1 VKCCRVLLPVLCSL
15 LMALPGCYY
24 GDKNRD
30 PIAANYT
37 ATTARQ
43 VPVTIKVLANDSDPD
58 GDQLKVVDI
67 TQGANGEVVLNDDGT
82 ATYTPTEGFDGS
94 DSFTY
99 TIDDD
104 HGGHA
109 TGTVTVTVLP
119 NAGVV
124 VDGTL
129 YIAQN
134 NFPQG
139 VIAALGINDKGQI
152 AGSLLTQEGSEIP
165 VFIDAD
171 GSLTPIELPVPTT
184 SGQATGINNNGLVS
198 GVFSQPTSDEEPEP
212 PEKPEP
218 PEEPAPPNGEQPQAH
233 GANGAV
239 GDDAEVIGLSFLWDA
254 NSRSLGTIY
263 GIPDAISTS
272 GFKSNDAGIVVGQVQ
287 GEESTVGFILQ
298 PDGSLTTFAV
308 PNTVSTFVGGMNNG
322 NVVVGAF
329 TLESGD
335 EAFRFGFIRNTDGTF
350 TAFNVPDENGNALWT
365 SADDINDA
373 GDIVGLFRP
382 EATEAFSQ
390 GFLRKADGQFFLINI
405 PDAVESRFTDINN
418 LGQISGL
425 VSDEGGLFLPL
436 ILTPI
441 TPSPNTSFEDVE

>member
-1 VKCCRVLLPVLCSL
+1 
-15 LMALPGCYY
+15 MALPGCNY

-30 PIAANYT
+30 PIAADYK
-37 ATTARQ
+37 ATTARE

-58 GDQLKVVDI
+58 GDQLEVVRV

-82 ATYTPTEGFDGS
+82 VTYTPTEGFDGA

-104 HGGHA
+104 HGGQA
-109 TGTVTVTVLP
+109 TGRVTVTVLP

-171 GSLTPIELPVPTT
+171 GSLTPIELPVSTT

-198 GVFSQPTSDEEPEP
+198 GIFSQPASAEEPASPDEP
-212 PEKPEP
+212 ELPEAPVP
-218 PEEPAPPNGEQPQAH
+218 PEELEPPNGEQPQVQGESSA
-233 GANGAV
+233 A
-239 GDDAEVIGLSFLWDA
+239 GDEAEVIGLSFLWDA

-272 GFKSNDAGIVVGQVQ
+272 GFKSNDAGVVVGQVQ

-298 PDGSLTTFAV
+298 PDGSIATFAV
-308 PNTVSTFVGGMNNG
+308 PNAVSTFVGGINNG
-322 NVVVGAF
+322 NVIVGAF

-335 EAFRFGFIRNTDGTF
+335 EAFRYGFIRNVDGTF
-350 TAFNVPDENGNALWT
+350 TAFNVSDENGNALWT
-365 SADDINDA
+365 SADDVNDA
-373 GDIVGLFRP
+373 GDIGGLFRP
-382 EATEAFSQ
+382 EAREEISQ
-390 GFLRKADGQFFLINI
+390 GFLRKADGQFFLISI
-405 PDAVESRFTDINN
+405 PDAVGSRFTDINN
-418 LGQISGL
+418 LGEISGFT
-425 VSDEGGLFLPL
+425 SNEEGLFLPL
-436 ILTPI
+436 ILTPM
-441 TPSPNTSFEDVE
+441 TPAPNNFFDDVE

>member
-1 VKCCRVLLPVLCSL
+1 VKCCRMLLPVLCSL
-15 LMALPGCYY
+15 LMALPGCNY

-82 ATYTPTEGFDGS
+82 ATYTPKEGFDGT

-104 HGGHA
+104 HGGQA

-272 GFKSNDAGIVVGQVQ
+272 GFKSNDAGVVVGQVQ

-298 PDGSLTTFAV
+298 PDGSIATFAV
-308 PNTVSTFVGGMNNG
+308 PNTVSTFVGSMNNG

-390 GFLRKADGQFFLINI
+390 GFLRKADGQFFLVNI

-436 ILTPI
+436 ILTPM
-441 TPSPNTSFEDVE
+441 TPSPNTFFEDVE

>member
-1 VKCCRVLLPVLCSL
+1 
-15 LMALPGCYY
+15 MALPGCNYD
-24 GDKNRD
+24 DKNRD

-43 VPVTIKVLANDSDPD
+43 VPLTIKVLANDSDPD
-58 GDQLKVVDI
+58 GDQLEVVDV
-67 TQGANGEVVLNDDGT
+67 TPGANGEVVLNDDGT
-82 ATYTPTEGFDGS
+82 ATYTHTEGFDGT

-104 HGGHA
+104 HGGQA
-109 TGTVTVTVLP
+109 TATVTVTVLP

-139 VIAALGINDKGQI
+139 VIAALGINDKSQI
-152 AGSLLTQEGSEIP
+152 AGSLLTQEGGEIP

-198 GVFSQPTSDEEPEP
+198 GVFSQPASDEEPAP
-212 PEKPEP
+212 PEEPKP

-272 GFKSNDAGIVVGQVQ
+272 GFKSNDAGVVVGQVQ

-298 PDGSLTTFAV
+298 PDGSIATFAV
-308 PNTVSTFVGGMNNG
+308 PNAVSTFVGGMNNG
-322 NVVVGAF
+322 NVIVGAF

-335 EAFRFGFIRNTDGTF
+335 EVFQYGFIRNVDGTF

-382 EATEAFSQ
+382 EATEAFSH
-390 GFLRKADGQFFLINI
+390 GFLRKADGQFFLISI

-418 LGQISGL
+418 LGEISGFT
-425 VSDEGGLFLPL
+425 SDEDGLFLAL

-441 TPSPNTSFEDVE
+441 TPAPNTFFEDVE